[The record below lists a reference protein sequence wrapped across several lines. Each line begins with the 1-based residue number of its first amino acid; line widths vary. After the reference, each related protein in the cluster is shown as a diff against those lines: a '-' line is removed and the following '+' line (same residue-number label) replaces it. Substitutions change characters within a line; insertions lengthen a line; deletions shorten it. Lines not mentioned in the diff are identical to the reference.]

1 MKKLIAIFVLMGCFM
16 AAFADKTRFYELVPH
31 AGPDA
36 RGRCRPRAP
45 KPGVCAVWVHSGRGI
60 PGPPTQG
67 SPSCKSSKQAPPP
80 RGREGVSGGPPAQ
93 QPRLKPGVWEAPC
106 PVCLCHLCL
115 ENPCGPFECSKKA
128 REFNVLHGAPREA
141 H

>member
-1 MKKLIAIFVLMGCFM
+1 MYPPSSTDTGLSPLGRCC
-16 AAFADKTRFYELVPH
+16 EQLVPH

-128 REFNVLHGAPREA
+128 REFNVLQEHNCIFIA
-141 H
+141 HYISS